1 MEYKYTEF
9 FKKKEY
15 ANMKNKQL
23 YFQPTEENQKV
34 DRTMSIKT
42 ALLCQADRK
51 GC

>member
-1 MEYKYTEF
+1 MEYKYFEF

-23 YFQPTEENQKV
+23 YFQHTEENQV
-34 DRTMSIKT
+34 DRIMSIKT
-42 ALLCQADRK
+42 ALLCQAARK